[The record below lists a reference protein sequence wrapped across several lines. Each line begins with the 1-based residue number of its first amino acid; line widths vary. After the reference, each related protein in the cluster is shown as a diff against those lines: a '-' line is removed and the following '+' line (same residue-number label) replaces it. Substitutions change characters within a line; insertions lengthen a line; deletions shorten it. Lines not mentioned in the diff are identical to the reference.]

1 MIKCHTFLIALSP
14 FSPVTPNK
22 MFSYTKLTADLDICQ
37 GLQYMLSP
45 LCLIK
50 HSKRKKLVHFRE
62 KDVLQYLA
70 SLSSCNYIDGTGT
83 SLHSTVYIRKE
94 IFALVRYSCNPPLS
108 IQYTNEESDLC
119 TLDTVHCVQS
129 SA

>member
-14 FSPVTPNK
+14 FSPVKHNK

-50 HSKRKKLVHFRE
+50 HSKRE
-62 KDVLQYLA
+62 K
-70 SLSSCNYIDGTGT
+70 N
-83 SLHSTVYIRKE
+83 
-94 IFALVRYSCNPPLS
+94 
-108 IQYTNEESDLC
+108 
-119 TLDTVHCVQS
+119 
-129 SA
+129 